1 MNKTNCCGCSACV
14 SICPKQCITMQ
25 VDEEGFLYPWTDKE
39 KCINCGLCDKV
50 CMINHPMD
58 SQSDRKGTAYACI
71 NISEEDRLRSSS
83 GGIFPLLAKCI
94 LAKGGKVYG
103 AAFDEEWLVQHVSIG
118 DVNNLSMLQG
128 SKYMQSDKKQTFVQV
143 KRDLDSG
150 KEVLFSGTPCEV
162 RGLKSFLQK
171 EYEKLTCVDVVCH
184 GVPSPLVWRKYIA
197 YIEKIVGKPR
207 DRESTPSHRLKSDG
221 WSRYSVS
228 IPFSHDTEYRKGHDK
243 DLYMRTFLKDVILR
257 PSCYECIC
265 KPSTDISDISL
276 ADFWGIEQVLPCL
289 FDDKGTSLVIVN
301 SQKGNELFKE
311 IQDKMK
317 WQQVGYQTAVKYNPA
332 IYKSPQMPKSRGY
345 FFEQFGNMDIERL
358 MHKVS
363 DDSIKVKG
371 IKLLKS
377 VMFKIGVYKIWR
389 MYKNRKSK
397 ESE

>member
-14 SICPKQCITMQ
+14 SICPKQCITMK

-39 KCINCGLCDKV
+39 KCSNCGLCDKV

-83 GGIFPLLAKCI
+83 GGVFPLLAKCI

-103 AAFDEEWLVQHVSIG
+103 AAFDEEWLVQHVCIG
-118 DVNNLSMLQG
+118 DVNDLSMLQG

-162 RGLKSFLQK
+162 RGLKGFLQK

-184 GVPSPLVWRKYIA
+184 GVPSPLVWRKYIV
-197 YIEKIVGKPR
+197 YIEKLVGKPR
-207 DRESTPSHRLKSDG
+207 DRESTPSHRSKTDG

-228 IPFSHDTEYRKGHDK
+228 IPFCHDTEYRKGHDK

-265 KPSTDISDISL
+265 KPSVNISDISL
-276 ADFWGIEQVLPCL
+276 ADF
-289 FDDKGTSLVIVN
+289 
-301 SQKGNELFKE
+301 
-311 IQDKMK
+311 
-317 WQQVGYQTAVKYNPA
+317 
-332 IYKSPQMPKSRGY
+332 
-345 FFEQFGNMDIERL
+345 
-358 MHKVS
+358 
-363 DDSIKVKG
+363 
-371 IKLLKS
+371 
-377 VMFKIGVYKIWR
+377 
-389 MYKNRKSK
+389 
-397 ESE
+397 